1 MMVDGPAGDLLSG
14 AGAPARATALDARR
28 IGGEVVRA
36 RLTVRQLVDD
46 LGWPLARVGR
56 SNGGLDQ
63 AVTSVII
70 QDFEQPVRSEPG
82 CLVLGVGIGPGT
94 VLTPLVEDMRKAGA
108 VALAVKPPLPEQ
120 AHDLPL
126 PVLEINADASW
137 MHVAVTI
144 RERLLEQ
151 DRAPEPTSGAM
162 GDLFDIA
169 NTISEAIGAPVTI
182 EDHASTVLAW
192 SADQQDTDDA
202 RVETILGRAVHRRWL
217 EWYEACGVFR
227 RLHRERGPVF
237 IEPGAPG
244 LLPRTA
250 IAVRTGS
257 HVLGYIWAAVSGP
270 LSAEQADRLRMLA
283 PAVAL
288 HLVNVRTGEAYAR
301 QHRGELAAIMLGG
314 GQEGRG
320 AAHELGIGP
329 SPACVLVAGMA
340 GAASHDGDGA
350 SDTTESAARL
360 RRCAHS
366 LALYLATTHPS
377 SATVVLG
384 DAVYALIWWPQEGGG
399 EALESAERLAR
410 DFQARS
416 PHGRHCLIA
425 VSGPAAAVEEI
436 TTVRAQADAVL
447 TAMRR
452 TGMAGTVGTMESMAL
467 PVLLRQLADDAIA
480 QGIGNGIGPL
490 NRLIRHEGPGG
501 ELARTLAAYV
511 DSGRAVDDTAV
522 ALRVHV
528 NTVRYRLRRIRHLV
542 GLDFSDADAML
553 LVQLQLRMRALSGND
568 L

>member
-1 MMVDGPAGDLLSG
+1 M
-14 AGAPARATALDARR
+14 
-28 IGGEVVRA
+28 RA

-46 LGWPLARVGR
+46 LGWPLVRVARA
-56 SNGGLDQ
+56 NGGLGR

-94 VLTPLVEDMRKAGA
+94 ALTPLVEDMRAAGA

-120 AHDLPL
+120 VDGLPL

-137 MHVAVTI
+137 LHVAVTV

-192 SADQQDTDDA
+192 SADQQDTDEA

-217 EWYEACGVFR
+217 EQYEAGGVFR

-257 HVLGYIWAAVSGP
+257 HVLGYIWAAVSAP
-270 LSAEQADRLRMLA
+270 LSAEQADRLRVLA

-301 QHRGELAAIMLGG
+301 QHRGELAATMLGG
-314 GQEGRG
+314 GQQGRA
-320 AAHELGIGP
+320 AAHELGIGS
-329 SPACVLVAGMA
+329 SPACVLVAGID
-340 GAASHDGDGA
+340 GAARHDGDGV
-350 SDTTESAARL
+350 SDTTASAARL
-360 RRCAHS
+360 RRCANAW
-366 LALYLATTHPS
+366 ALYLATTHPS

-384 DAVYALIWWPQEGGG
+384 DAVYALVWWPQGNGA
-399 EALESAERLAR
+399 EALASAERLAQ

-416 PHGRHCLIA
+416 PHGTDCLIA
-425 VSGPAAAVEEI
+425 VAGPAAAVEEI

-447 TAMRR
+447 AAMRSSG
-452 TGMAGTVGTMESMAL
+452 TTGTVGTMESMAL
-467 PVLLRQLADDAIA
+467 PVLLRQMADGVIA
-480 QGIGNGIGPL
+480 LGIGTDIGPL
-490 NRLIRHEGPGG
+490 SRLAHHEGPGG

-511 DSGRAVDDTAV
+511 DSGRAVDDAAA
-522 ALRVHV
+522 ALGVHV
-528 NTVRYRLRRIRHLV
+528 NTVRYRLRRIRDVV
-542 GLDFSDADAML
+542 GLDYRDADAML
-553 LVQLQLRMRALSGND
+553 LVQLQLRMRALAGNG